1 MDIDE
6 AALLEELVYR
16 GRGDAP
22 DAEHGGEE
30 VGARPKVLYRAQE
43 LHAVALLLQRV
54 VRRGHALDLDG
65 VRLELKGLLGLGRE
79 NELASDYKRRADVL
93 AGYLIVVG
101 EAGALEHDLKVG
113 VRRAV
118 VELDKPEVLHVA
130 DGARPAADRYL
141 AAGKARRVGKNSGYP
156 LAFHVKIPPGAPR
169 CRGALSKS
177 R

>member
-16 GRGDAP
+16 GRGDAA

-30 VGARPKVLYRAQE
+30 VGARPEVLDGAQE

-54 VRRGHALDLDG
+54 VRRGRALDLDG

-79 NELASDYKRRADVL
+79 HELASDNKRRADVL
-93 AGYLIVVG
+93 AGYLVVVG
-101 EAGALEHDLKVG
+101 EARALEHDLKVG

-118 VELDKPEVLHVA
+118 VELDEAEILHVA
-130 DGARPAADRYL
+130 DGALPSRRPL
-141 AAGKARRVGKNSGYP
+141 S
-156 LAFHVKIPPGAPR
+156 
-169 CRGALSKS
+169 RG